1 MRRYIFNPFTSLMLL
16 LLAGILLLFL
26 VLLLLSLIGFTFTK
40 LGFSPGQVLL
50 ILFLTFAG
58 SFVNIPLTTVCCRPI
73 VMETRYDRF
82 FGLFYRIPVTSP
94 TTIIAINI
102 GGAVIPLL
110 LSLYLLSRSVSLT
123 GGIAVLS
130 WSLLAMLLVAAVTHL
145 TSRPV
150 RGLGITTPFFIPP
163 LAALFCGVVFSV
175 AAGSPEMAA
184 PVIAYTGGTLGTIL
198 GADLLN
204 LHRIQDLGAPLVS
217 IGGAGTFDGVFLT
230 GLIAAFL
237 A

>member
-16 LLAGILLLFL
+16 FLVGILLLFL
-26 VLLLLSLIGFTFTK
+26 ILLFLSLIGFTFTK
-40 LGFSPGQVLL
+40 LGFSPAQVLL

-58 SFVNIPLTTVCCRPI
+58 SFVNIPLTTVCCRPG

-82 FGLFYRIPVTSP
+82 FGMFYRIPVESP
-94 TTIIAINI
+94 TTTIAINV
-102 GGAVIPLL
+102 GGAVIPLII
-110 LSLYLLSRSVSLT
+110 SVYLLSRSVSLT
-123 GGIAVLS
+123 GGTAVLA
-130 WSLLAMLLVAAVTHL
+130 WSLLAMLIVAAVAHL

-163 LAALFCGVVFSV
+163 LAALLCGLAFS
-175 AAGSPEMAA
+175 AAMGSTGMAA
-184 PVIAYTGGTLGTIL
+184 PVIAYAGGTLGTIL

-204 LHRIQDLGAPLVS
+204 LPKIQDLGAPVVS
-217 IGGAGTFDGVFLT
+217 IGGAGTFDGIFLT

>member
-16 LLAGILLLFL
+16 LLVGILLLVM
-26 VLLLLSLIGFTFTK
+26 VLLFLSLIGFTFTK

-50 ILFLTFAG
+50 ILLLTFVG
-58 SFVNIPLTTVCCRPI
+58 SFINIPLTTVCCHPVLI
-73 VMETRYDRF
+73 ETRYDRF
-82 FGLFYRIPVTSP
+82 FGMFYRIPVTTP
-94 TTIIAINI
+94 TTTIAINI

-110 LSLYLLSRSVSLT
+110 LSLYLLSRSISLS
-123 GGIAVLS
+123 GSMRVLS
-130 WSLLAMLLVAAVTHL
+130 FSLLAMLVVAGVTHV

-163 LAALFCGVVFSV
+163 LAALLCGLVFSS

-204 LHRIQDLGAPLVS
+204 LHRIRDLGAPMVS